1 MFNLTLE
8 GITALLLTCGPALA
22 SIIGAVVAYIKTKI
36 NNSQALKQ
44 MSEKFAAC
52 EEAIKDRKEYTEL
65 KEQYKMALQ
74 QNRELMEANAKLLA
88 QMTKIAIQQGTEQP
102 KTEE

>member
-1 MFNLTLE
+1 MFSLTLE

-22 SIIGAVVAYIKTKI
+22 SILGCVISFVKTKI
-36 NNSQALKQ
+36 MNNAMIKQ
-44 MSEKFAAC
+44 MSDKFEAC
-52 EEAIKDRKEYTEL
+52 EEAIKDRKEYNEL

-74 QNRELMEANAKLLA
+74 MNRDLMETNAKLLA